1 MPQMMSRVTRIVF
14 TLLLVFNIYGLSPAE
29 AAIISTKEEISIG
42 TSVAKQLEK
51 QYGLVD
57 DQELQDRVARIG
69 ASLAAVSDRRDLTYS
84 FKVLNSKDVNALAL
98 PGGFV
103 YVFKGLIDYMPSDE
117 ELAGVLSHEVSHVV
131 RRHTVRQMEKSL
143 MAQILLG
150 VLFGDRGVFLQ
161 NLAFNAI
168 MAGYS
173 RADEQEADRVG
184 FYQAV
189 KAGYNPYSML
199 MTLQKLDDLD
209 KKSGGSYSI
218 FASHPEPAARVNL
231 VKGYIESMGIKPGVS
246 LTDQEAAVTEG
257 SWQLPAYTVTTEGYK
272 PLYRAY
278 FTAGALYQVSRLPN
292 LRNDHFIVLSDE
304 DKATIYYDDIKMAV
318 LTQQDA
324 AAAGIS
330 LAELTDQYIFKMRDW
345 TAMKIQKTAS

>member
-1 MPQMMSRVTRIVF
+1 MPQMMRRVTGLVF
-14 TLLLVFNIYGLSPAE
+14 ALLLMFSIYGLPPVQ
-29 AAIISTKEEISIG
+29 AAIISTQEEISIG
-42 TSVAKQLEK
+42 KSVAKDLEK

-57 DQELQDRVARIG
+57 DKALQDRVARIG
-69 ASLAAVSDRRDLTYS
+69 ASIAAVSDRRELTYS

-117 ELAGVLSHEVSHVV
+117 ELAGVLSHEVGHVV
-131 RRHTVRQMEKSL
+131 KRHTVRQMEKSL
-143 MAQILLG
+143 IAQVLFG

-161 NLAFNAI
+161 NLAYNAI

-173 RADEQEADRVG
+173 RTDEQEADRVG

-209 KKSGGSYSI
+209 KKGSYGI
-218 FASHPEPAARVNL
+218 FSTHPDPEARVNL
-231 VKGYIESMGIKPGVS
+231 VRGYIAGAGIKPDVS
-246 LTDQEAAVTEG
+246 LNNKAAEVTEG
-257 SWQLPAYTVTTEGYK
+257 TWKLPAYAVTAEGYK

-278 FTAGALYQVSRLPN
+278 FTAGALYQASRLPDFK
-292 LRNDHFIVLSDE
+292 NDHFIVLSDE
-304 DKATIYYDDIKMAV
+304 GKATIYYDDMKITV

-324 AAAGIS
+324 DAAGIS
-330 LAELTDQYIFKMRDW
+330 LAELTDQYILKMRDW
-345 TAMKIQKTAS
+345 AAARIQKTAL

>member
-1 MPQMMSRVTRIVF
+1 MPHMIRRVTGLF
-14 TLLLVFNIYGLSPAE
+14 FGLLIILNIYGIHTTE

-42 TSVAKQLEK
+42 KSVAKELEK

-57 DQELQDRVARIG
+57 DQAMQDRVARIG
-69 ASLAAVSDRRDLTYS
+69 ASLAAVSDRRELTYS

-98 PGGFV
+98 PGGFI

-117 ELAGVLSHEVSHVV
+117 ELAGVLSHEVGHVV
-131 RRHTVRQMEKSL
+131 KRHTVRQMEKSL
-143 MAQILLG
+143 LTQ
-150 VLFGDRGVFLQ
+150 VLFGAIFGARGALLQ
-161 NLAFNAI
+161 DLAYGAI

-173 RADEQEADRVG
+173 RSDEREADQVG

-209 KKSGGSYSI
+209 NKGGYGI
-218 FASHPEPAARVNL
+218 FATHPEPEARVDL
-231 VKGYIESMGIKPGVS
+231 VKGYIEGAGVRPGVS
-246 LTDQEAAVTEG
+246 KNGTSAEVNEG
-257 SWQLPAYTVTTEGYK
+257 AWKLPAYTIAAEGYK

-278 FTAGALYQVSRLPN
+278 FAAGALYQISRQPEFHS
-292 LRNDHFIVLSDE
+292 DHFIVLSDE
-304 DKATIYYDDIKMAV
+304 GKATIYYDDTKVTV

-345 TAMKIQKTAS
+345 AAAKLQKTAL